1 MWAKLSHFILRQRVP
16 LLIIILLLTGFMGWY
31 AAQHLELS
39 YKYARVLPEDDE
51 MAIAYEKFKQK
62 YGEDGNVML
71 LTFQDSNMFQLDK
84 YQGWYDLTEK
94 IRNIKGVQEVMSTA
108 RLYNI
113 LRDDDSSKFD
123 IVPVVS
129 ARPETQEEV
138 DSIKKQIWR
147 LPFYDGLII
156 NKETMAT
163 VMLIT
168 FTQDVMHTKD
178 RVAIVNEVNA
188 AGEEFVTK
196 YKIPETGVD
205 ANGNG
210 TLDDTELSAMH
221 YSGMPHIR
229 TQYMQKI
236 GGEMQLFL
244 FLSIGVTAL
253 ILFVFFRYF
262 NATFFSLI
270 VVIVGL
276 VFSLGTMAL
285 FGYKITVLTGMI
297 PSLIVII
304 GIPNCIF
311 LINKYQEEYAKH
323 GQKTKALARMVQK
336 VGLSNFLANVTTAI
350 GFGVFYFTKSDM
362 LVQFGVIAAVNVMIT
377 YFVALFLTP
386 IIFSYLPA
394 PKEKQVRHLE
404 GKRINRILDIIN
416 NLVHNHRKKIYLGV
430 AILTLIS
437 AFGFKFISV
446 VGYVVDDLPKDEPM
460 YVDLKFFEHHFHG
473 ILPFEVAVQVKP
485 RMTDSTTMNLV
496 YVDHF
501 IHKSLTLDS
510 GIVLVPRIAF
520 SLKDIYAKANIPM
533 NPSDFAKDTLGPR
546 NLFDQEGQVLKNIDS
561 LQRFITARPEFSK
574 PVSIVE
580 VLKFSY
586 QAYKDGK
593 PKAYRLPNNLV
604 DLKALADYSGTVK
617 NQQAKLNSFID
628 QDRKSTRISIQMA
641 DVGSDSAERI
651 AAQIKPV
658 VDSLFPSAYYKVDL
672 TGHSLMFLRSFDYLV
687 HHLFVSLSIAIVL
700 ILLIGMILFRSVA
713 IIVLSKLPC
722 LIPLVMTAGIMGYF
736 GIPFK
741 SSTILIFSIAFGIA
755 SDGTIYILTEYR
767 QQLRKLSAANASQA
781 VSLAIKET
789 GLSMIYTNIILFFG
803 FAIFIFSGFGGTVA
817 LGILLSITLLVSL
830 ITNLVLLPC
839 ILLSLEKW
847 TATRAL
853 MKEPLI
859 EIYDEEEDID
869 SDKLTIQQNT
879 DQPQ

>member
-1 MWAKLSHFILRQRVP
+1 MWAKLSYFILRQRIP
-16 LLIIILLLTGFMGWY
+16 LLIVILLLTGFMGWW
-31 AAQHLELS
+31 ASGHLELS

-71 LTFQDSNMFQLDK
+71 LTFQDSTMFGLKK
-84 YQGWYDLTEK
+84 YQGWYDLTESIRK
-94 IRNIKGVQEVMSTA
+94 IEGVQEVMSTA

-113 LRDDDSSKFD
+113 VRDDDSTKFD
-123 IVPVVS
+123 IVQVVQR
-129 ARPETQEEV
+129 RPETQEEV

-163 VMLIT
+163 VMVIT
-168 FTQDVMHTKD
+168 FSQEVLHAKD
-178 RVAIVNEVNA
+178 RVAIVNQINTK
-188 AGEEFVTK
+188 GEEYATN
-196 YKIPETGVD
+196 YNIPQTGVD

-210 TLDDTELSAMH
+210 QLDDSELSAMH
-221 YSGMPHIR
+221 FSGMPHIR

-276 VFSLGTMAL
+276 IFSLGTMAL

-336 VGLSNFLANVTTAI
+336 VGLSNFLANLTTAI
-350 GFGVFYFTKSDM
+350 GFGVFYFTNSEM
-362 LVQFGVIAAVNVMIT
+362 LVQFGIIAAVNVMIT

-386 IIFSYLPA
+386 IIFSFLPA
-394 PKEKQVRHLE
+394 PKAKQVRHLE
-404 GKRINRILDIIN
+404 GKRINRILDVIN
-416 NLVHNHRKKIYLGV
+416 HLVHNHRKKIYLGV
-430 AILTLIS
+430 AIVTIVS
-437 AFGFKFISV
+437 AIGFKFISV

-460 YVDLKFFEHHFHG
+460 YVDLKFFEHHFNG
-473 ILPFEVAVQVKP
+473 ILPFEVAIEVKP
-485 RMTDSTTMNLV
+485 RLTDS
-496 YVDHF
+496 
-501 IHKSLTLDS
+501 IK
-510 GIVLVPRIAF
+510 AA
-520 SLKDIYAKANIPM
+520 YAKQGLPI
-533 NPSDFAKDTLGPR
+533 NPADFAKDTLGPR
-546 NLFDQEGQVLKNIDS
+546 NLFDHEGEVLKNIDS
-561 LQRFITARPEFSK
+561 LQRFITASPVFSK
-574 PVSIVE
+574 PISVVE

-617 NQQAKLNSFID
+617 NQQGRLNSFID
-628 QDRKSTRISIQMA
+628 SSRMSTRVSIQMA
-641 DVGSDSAERI
+641 DVGSDSAQKI
-651 AAQIKPV
+651 AARIKPV
-658 VDSLFPSAYYKVDL
+658 VDSLFPATYYKIDL

-687 HHLFVSLSIAIVL
+687 HHLFVSLSIAILL

-713 IIVLSKLPC
+713 IIVLSKIPC
-722 LIPLVMTAGIMGYF
+722 LIPLVMTAGIMGYC

-767 QQLRKLSAANASQA
+767 SQLRKLSAANASQA

-847 TATRAL
+847 TSTRAL

-869 SDKLTIQQNT
+869 SEKLTIQQNP